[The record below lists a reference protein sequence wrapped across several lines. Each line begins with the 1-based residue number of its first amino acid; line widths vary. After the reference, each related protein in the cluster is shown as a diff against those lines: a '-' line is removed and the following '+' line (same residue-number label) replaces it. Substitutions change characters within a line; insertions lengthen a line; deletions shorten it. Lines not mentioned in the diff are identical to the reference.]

1 MDRQARK
8 IGSSAVLSEA
18 AGRMKILGVD
28 RLPVV
33 EDNEIVGTV
42 TAPDVGGAVSVGMN
56 PTTTP
61 RQIRHDSRHDGG
73 SFRGGP
79 REHCLNRRGS

>member
-8 IGSSAVLSEA
+8 ISSSAMLSEA

-42 TAPDVGGAVSVGMN
+42 TAPDIGGAVSAGMN
-56 PTTTP
+56 PTTAPVEYAMT
-61 RQIRHDSRHDGG
+61 
-73 SFRGGP
+73 RGMTED
-79 REHCLNRRGS
+79 RSDAALANTA